1 MADKNEEVEKL
12 QHAEV
17 KNFMYTAKQKAD
29 LEEVAKQ
36 ENMTVEELF
45 AKLVTDSLRS
55 EES

>member
-55 EES
+55 EEN